1 MSSSLEIYKI
11 ACAQVFYPKSNDSCG
26 LCFSK
31 LGEDAI
37 SLNEDVILRCSGE
50 EISEPVSVL
59 LLYVLG
65 EKVNI
70 TSYFLL

>member
-1 MSSSLEIYKI
+1 MSSSLEIYKL
-11 ACAQVFYPKSNDSCG
+11 ACAQVFNPKTNNSCG

-37 SLNEDVILRCSGE
+37 SINEEVVLRCSGE
-50 EISEPVSVL
+50 EISEPVSDL

-70 TSYFLL
+70 TSHFLL